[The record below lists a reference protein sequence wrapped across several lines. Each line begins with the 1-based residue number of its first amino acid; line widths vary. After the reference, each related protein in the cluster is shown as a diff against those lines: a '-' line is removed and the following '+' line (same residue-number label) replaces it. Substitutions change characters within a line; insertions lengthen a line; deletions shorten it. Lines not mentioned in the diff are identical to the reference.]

1 MRILNTTK
9 NLISQVISILYL
21 YKIICLFFLYT
32 KWILKYF
39 KIHLKIVIKYKME
52 CEYCQT
58 VLKTLSSLNQ
68 HQKTAKYCLSKQNK
82 KPVKE
87 YDCSFCGTK
96 FTVKSALL
104 GHLRICKA
112 NSPIIQEQLQ
122 ELDLNKKELESFKHK
137 IKEIQIESRKKIS
150 ERDKIISEQKII
162 IKELHSEYK
171 NQIERQNKDFHNR
184 LQSMAEKAIDKPSTI
199 NQHTT
204 TQIINNLLPITT
216 EHLND
221 QVQYLTIDHV
231 KHGAVGYA
239 KYALEHPLKDRLVC
253 TDTSRKKGKY
263 KDSDGNI
270 VSDPEMTTITKKLFV
285 AIKDRN
291 SELITEYA
299 NDLKVKLD
307 SFGSSDNNE
316 MTNDETVEIN
326 GMTDDLVDLVTSVF
340 SQRRQSNEISD
351 GLKPELFHQ
360 FVKEIANG
368 SYLSN

>member
-1 MRILNTTK
+1 MKCDFCSNEFISKTS
-9 NLISQVISILYL
+9 LI
-21 YKIICLFFLYT
+21 
-32 KWILKYF
+32 
-39 KIHLKIVIKYKME
+39 H
-52 CEYCQT
+52 
-58 VLKTLSSLNQ
+58 
-68 HQKTAKYCLSKQNK
+68 HQKTAKYCILLQGIDKNTNFVCLKCNK
-82 KPVKE
+82 KLSTQNRLYTHEQTCKKHMEDIIRKE
-87 YDCSFCGTK
+87 CDQK
-96 FTVKSALL
+96 LIEKD
-104 GHLRICKA
+104 K
-112 NSPIIQEQLQ
+112 IIL
-122 ELDLNKKELESFKHK
+122 
-137 IKEIQIESRKKIS
+137 
-150 ERDKIISEQKII
+150 ERDLLISEQKII
-162 IKELHSEYK
+162 IKELHAEYK

-184 LQSMAEKAIDKPSTI
+184 LQSMAEKAIDKPSTV
-199 NQHTT
+199 NQNTT

-216 EHLND
+216 EHLNE

-270 VSDPEMTTITKKLFV
+270 VSDPEMTTITKKLFL

-316 MTNDETVEIN
+316 MTNEETVEIT

-360 FVKEIANG
+360 FVKEIASG

>member
-1 MRILNTTK
+1 MKCEFCSNEFISKTS
-9 NLISQVISILYL
+9 LI
-21 YKIICLFFLYT
+21 
-32 KWILKYF
+32 
-39 KIHLKIVIKYKME
+39 H
-52 CEYCQT
+52 
-58 VLKTLSSLNQ
+58 
-68 HQKTAKYCLSKQNK
+68 HQKTAKYCILLQGIDKNTNFVCLKCNKRLSTQNRLYTHEQTCK
-82 KPVKE
+82 KHMEDIIRKE
-87 YDCSFCGTK
+87 CEQKLIEKDK
-96 FTVKSALL
+96 
-104 GHLRICKA
+104 
-112 NSPIIQEQLQ
+112 II
-122 ELDLNKKELESFKHK
+122 LD
-137 IKEIQIESRKKIS
+137 
-150 ERDKIISEQKII
+150 RDLIISEQKII
-162 IKELHSEYK
+162 IKELHAEYK
-171 NQIERQNKDFHNR
+171 NQIEMQNTDFHNR
-184 LQSMAEKAIDKPSTI
+184 LQSMAEKAIDKPSTV
-199 NQHTT
+199 NQNTT

-270 VSDPEMTTITKKLFV
+270 VSDPEMTSITKKLFL
-285 AIKDRN
+285 AIKERN

-316 MTNDETVEIN
+316 MTNEESVETTV
-326 GMTDDLVDLVTSVF
+326 MTDDLVDLVTSVF

-360 FVKEIANG
+360 FVKEIASG

>member
-1 MRILNTTK
+1 MKCNFCSNEFISKTS
-9 NLISQVISILYL
+9 LI
-21 YKIICLFFLYT
+21 
-32 KWILKYF
+32 
-39 KIHLKIVIKYKME
+39 H
-52 CEYCQT
+52 
-58 VLKTLSSLNQ
+58 
-68 HQKTAKYCLSKQNK
+68 HQKTAKYCILLQGIDKNTNFVCLKCNK
-82 KPVKE
+82 KLSTQNRLYTHEQTCKKHMEDIIRKE
-87 YDCSFCGTK
+87 CDQK
-96 FTVKSALL
+96 LIEKD
-104 GHLRICKA
+104 K
-112 NSPIIQEQLQ
+112 II
-122 ELDLNKKELESFKHK
+122 F
-137 IKEIQIESRKKIS
+137 
-150 ERDKIISEQKII
+150 ERDLLISEQKII
-162 IKELHSEYK
+162 IKELHAEYK

-184 LQSMAEKAIDKPSTI
+184 LQSMAEKAIDKPSTV
-199 NQHTT
+199 NQNTT

-216 EHLND
+216 EHLNE

-270 VSDPEMTTITKKLFV
+270 VSDPEMTTITKKLFL

-316 MTNDETVEIN
+316 MTNEETVEIT

-360 FVKEIANG
+360 FVKEIASG

>member
-1 MRILNTTK
+1 M
-9 NLISQVISILYL
+9 Q
-21 YKIICLFFLYT
+21 
-32 KWILKYF
+32 
-39 KIHLKIVIKYKME
+39 
-52 CEYCQT
+52 CEYCEK
-58 VLKTLSSLNQ
+58 VLSTLSSLKH
-68 HQKTAKYCLSKQNK
+68 HQKTAKFCLAKQNK
-82 KPVKE
+82 EPTKE
-87 YDCSFCGTK
+87 YICSFCGTA
-96 FTVKSALL
+96 FAVKSTLNS
-104 GHLRICKA
+104 HLRICKA
-112 NSPIIQEQLQ
+112 NTPVVQEQLHLLDENSR
-122 ELDLNKKELESFKHK
+122 ELTIAKQKLIEKDK
-137 IKEIQIESRKKIS
+137 IIV
-150 ERDKIISEQKII
+150 ERDLLISEQKII
-162 IKELHSEYK
+162 IKELHAEYK
-171 NQIERQNKDFHNR
+171 NQIEMQNKDFHNR
-184 LQSMAEKAIDKPSTI
+184 LQSMAEKAIDKPSTL
-199 NQHTT
+199 NQNTT

-239 KYALEHPLKDRLVC
+239 KYALEHPLKDRIVC

-270 VSDPEMTTITKKLFV
+270 VTDPEMTSITKKLFL

-316 MTNDETVEIN
+316 MTNEETDEIT
-326 GMTDDLVDLVTSVF
+326 GMTDDLVDLVTCIF

-360 FVKEIANG
+360 FVKEIASG

>member
-1 MRILNTTK
+1 MKCEFCSNEFISKTS
-9 NLISQVISILYL
+9 LI
-21 YKIICLFFLYT
+21 
-32 KWILKYF
+32 
-39 KIHLKIVIKYKME
+39 H
-52 CEYCQT
+52 
-58 VLKTLSSLNQ
+58 
-68 HQKTAKYCLSKQNK
+68 HQKTAKYCILLQGIDKNTNFVCLKCNK
-82 KPVKE
+82 KLSTQNRLYTHEQTCKKHMEDIIRKE
-87 YDCSFCGTK
+87 CDQK
-96 FTVKSALL
+96 LIEKD
-104 GHLRICKA
+104 K
-112 NSPIIQEQLQ
+112 IIL
-122 ELDLNKKELESFKHK
+122 
-137 IKEIQIESRKKIS
+137 
-150 ERDKIISEQKII
+150 ERDLLISEQKII
-162 IKELHSEYK
+162 IKDLHAEYK
-171 NQIERQNKDFHNR
+171 NQIEMQNKDFHNR

-199 NQHTT
+199 NQNTT
-204 TQIINNLLPITT
+204 TQIINNLLPITI

-270 VSDPEMTTITKKLFV
+270 VSDPEMTTITKKLFL

-316 MTNDETVEIN
+316 MTNEETVEIN
-326 GMTDDLVDLVTSVF
+326 GITDDLVDLVTSVF
-340 SQRRQSNEISD
+340 SQKRQSNEISD

>member
-1 MRILNTTK
+1 MKCEFCSNEFISKTS
-9 NLISQVISILYL
+9 LI
-21 YKIICLFFLYT
+21 
-32 KWILKYF
+32 
-39 KIHLKIVIKYKME
+39 H
-52 CEYCQT
+52 
-58 VLKTLSSLNQ
+58 
-68 HQKTAKYCLSKQNK
+68 HQKTAKYCILIQGIDKNTNFVCLKCNK
-82 KPVKE
+82 KLSTQNRLYTHEQTCKKHMEDIIRKE
-87 YDCSFCGTK
+87 CDQK
-96 FTVKSALL
+96 LIEKD
-104 GHLRICKA
+104 K
-112 NSPIIQEQLQ
+112 IIL
-122 ELDLNKKELESFKHK
+122 
-137 IKEIQIESRKKIS
+137 
-150 ERDKIISEQKII
+150 ERDLLISEQKII
-162 IKELHSEYK
+162 IKDLHAEYK
-171 NQIERQNKDFHNR
+171 NQIEMQNKDFHNR

-199 NQHTT
+199 NQNTT

-270 VSDPEMTTITKKLFV
+270 VSDPEMTTITKKLFL

-299 NDLKVKLD
+299 NDLKVRLD

-316 MTNDETVEIN
+316 MTNEETVEIN
-326 GMTDDLVDLVTSVF
+326 GITDDLVDLVTSIF

>member
-1 MRILNTTK
+1 MKEKVQLLEEKDRVIAEK
-9 NLISQVISILYL
+9 DRLIAE
-21 YKIICLFFLYT
+21 K
-32 KWILKYF
+32 
-39 KIHLKIVIKYKME
+39 
-52 CEYCQT
+52 
-58 VLKTLSSLNQ
+58 
-68 HQKTAKYCLSKQNK
+68 
-82 KPVKE
+82 
-87 YDCSFCGTK
+87 DK
-96 FTVKSALL
+96 F
-104 GHLRICKA
+104 I
-112 NSPIIQEQLQ
+112 EQ
-122 ELDLNKKELESFKHK
+122 
-137 IKEIQIESRKKIS
+137 
-150 ERDKIISEQKII
+150 QKII
-162 IKELHSEYK
+162 IKEFQHE
-171 NQIERQNKDFHNR
+171 QR
-184 LQSMAEKAIDKPSTI
+184 LQIKDLQDRLQFMAEKAIDKPSTV

-270 VSDPEMTTITKKLFV
+270 VSDPEMTSITKKLFL
-285 AIKDRN
+285 AIKERN

-316 MTNDETVEIN
+316 MTNEEADKITS
-326 GMTDDLVDLVTSVF
+326 MTDDLVDLVTSIF
-340 SQRRQSNEISD
+340 SQKRQSNEISD

-360 FVKEIANG
+360 FVKEIATG

>member
-1 MRILNTTK
+1 M
-9 NLISQVISILYL
+9 Q
-21 YKIICLFFLYT
+21 
-32 KWILKYF
+32 
-39 KIHLKIVIKYKME
+39 
-52 CEYCQT
+52 CEYCEK
-58 VLKTLSSLNQ
+58 VLSTLSSLKN
-68 HQKTAKYCLSKQNK
+68 HQKTVKYCLSKQNK
-82 KPVKE
+82 QLIKE
-87 YDCSFCGTK
+87 HICCFCDTV
-96 FTVKSALL
+96 FAVKSSLNN
-104 GHLRICKA
+104 HLRICKS
-112 NSPIIQEQLQ
+112 NTPLVQEKLQL
-122 ELDLNKKELESFKHK
+122 LEEKNRVIAEK
-137 IKEIQIESRKKIS
+137 
-150 ERDKIISEQKII
+150 DKFIDQQKII
-162 IKELHSEYK
+162 IKEFQHE
-171 NQIERQNKDFHNR
+171 QR
-184 LQSMAEKAIDKPSTI
+184 LQIKDLQDRLQFMAEKAIDKPSTI

-204 TQIINNLLPITT
+204 TQIINNLLPITI

-270 VSDPEMTTITKKLFV
+270 VSDPEMTTITKKLFL

-316 MTNDETVEIN
+316 MTNEETVEIT